1 MVINMR
7 KKILN
12 SLYVILLIVSI
23 PIVAVA
29 LAKTAGA
36 ESLLRLIGF
45 PEDMIYGAETDSVE
59 EGDTDAL
66 PADPIADVRETVID
80 PAEEANEKPDRVAD
94 EDVVPVVPLIEPKRR
109 AHAISDP
116 HPVTETRLVYKE
128 VEESFF
134 DDALFIGDSRMVGIA
149 SYGGLGKA
157 KFFCKKS
164 LSTAGIYSATASVSG
179 YGNVTLGQLFKKA
192 SFGKVFIMLGINE
205 CASKLDTTG
214 GRYKDLVNWV
224 KQQQPNATIYV
235 MANLLVTKARSDKNI
250 YGITN
255 ARLIALNERQAENAD
270 NETVFYMDCNEYFGD
285 GKGNLS
291 STYSGDGVHPYG
303 KYYKTWGQWIREHV
317 PMMETVII
325 SEW

>member
-45 PEDMIYGAETDSVE
+45 PENMIYGAETDSVE

-157 KFFCKKS
+157 KFFCKVS

-179 YGNVTLGQLFKKA
+179 YGNLTLGQLFKKA
-192 SFGKVFIMLGINE
+192 SFGKV
-205 CASKLDTTG
+205 
-214 GRYKDLVNWV
+214 
-224 KQQQPNATIYV
+224 IYV